1 MRALRRLFSG
11 VLFLLLAFSGCGET
25 NVAQLETHIVIDKQ
39 VMSFVQTFEVFALQM
54 ATTGGQPVRCQDI
67 PKTYKINDGNL
78 KWCFSDQRQ
87 AQCAAAV
94 RWGRQQNE
102 AELGVNVPYGV
113 PLIFVRSRHR
123 RWNKREPCGG
133 AGLRRSTGLRRGSK
147 RPGGDRRDRHDR
159 PVLHAA
165 GRLRAQSA
173 HDVSRRREPTGW
185 LLRANQLQLER
196 RLSTRLCLRDRL
208 ARGRHLRPARASLRP
223 TAMERVHQRKS
234 TPALDAK
241 ARRLPERLRVSRLEP
256 KQQVLVPWKRDFCN
270 EFRSK

>member
-113 PLIFVRSRHR
+113 PLIFV
-123 RWNKREPCGG
+123 
-133 AGLRRSTGLRRGSK
+133 ARGT
-147 RPGGDRRDRHDR
+147 
-159 PVLHAA
+159 AA
-165 GRLRAQSA
+165 GTSGS
-173 HDVSRRREPTGW
+173 HVV
-185 LLRANQLQLER
+185 
-196 RLSTRLCLRDRL
+196 
-208 ARGRHLRPARASLRP
+208 ARGCVDQLVPF
-223 TAMERVHQRKS
+223 S
-234 TPALDAK
+234 TDFEWLTLALSSAGVV
-241 ARRLPERLRVSRLEP
+241 ARRLRIPNMRPPRA
-256 KQQVLVPWKRDFCN
+256 
-270 EFRSK
+270 